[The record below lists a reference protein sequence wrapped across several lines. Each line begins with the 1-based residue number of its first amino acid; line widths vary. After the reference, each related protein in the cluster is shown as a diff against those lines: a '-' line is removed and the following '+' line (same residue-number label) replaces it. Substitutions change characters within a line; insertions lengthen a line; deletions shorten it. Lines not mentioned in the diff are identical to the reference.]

1 MVMVRSLIL
10 LAVAV
15 GTVTACSPSDFDPRE
30 QARAVVN
37 ADMERR
43 FPGVD
48 VSPVTDCVIDNATNS
63 ELFALAG
70 SAASGNSGAGV
81 QTISEILQRPAT
93 LRCTAVTF
101 LGRQLL

>member
-1 MVMVRSLIL
+1 MVRSLTL
-10 LAVAV
+10 VAAAAMA
-15 GTVTACSPSDFDPRE
+15 VTACTPSDFDPRE
-30 QARAVVN
+30 RARAVVN